1 MRQSDMINSIVQT
14 EHHAQEITAEAER
27 TRKNLDADVAAEGEK
42 LKEQYRQEAQRRI
55 AEAERLLG
63 HRFRAA
69 VQETP
74 ATAETACGEKPG
86 VSGRNNE

>member
-1 MRQSDMINSIVQT
+1 MSRGLGDVYKRQDCDRLAALGMRVIRVD
-14 EHHAQEITAEAER
+14 ER
-27 TRKNLDADVAAEGEK
+27 SVEGEHVSSTAIRR
-42 LKEQYRQEAQRRI
+42 LVEAGRI